1 MHIQIGTSSTACLS
15 QAGVYSHTDH
25 ETCVSSPVEHGT
37 SLQKLTAFFFGKNTK
52 YTVFG
57 TDENTCMYN
66 NVVKM
71 EIFSARGTHF
81 LQAQQGQC
89 C

>member
-1 MHIQIGTSSTACLS
+1 MASGSDVSTS
-15 QAGVYSHTDH
+15 YF
-25 ETCVSSPVEHGT
+25 E
-37 SLQKLTAFFFGKNTK
+37 KWKNTK
-52 YTVFG
+52 YTAFV

-81 LQAQQGQC
+81 LQTQQGQC